1 MVKLAPKRSPN
12 SRPRQRR
19 PDARAEDAARAL
31 WTDRWVS
38 YPRADSILSRLDDLL
53 FLPARVRMQN
63 VLIHGVSGAGKSMI
77 IEKFLRDHPVEAGL
91 ETSLRAIVS
100 MQMPPMP
107 TMRSFFSE
115 LLRCLD
121 CPVIVGSH
129 ISELENDALRQ
140 LKKMQPRLLAI
151 DEIHHLLACTPREQ
165 RAALNILKF
174 LSNQLRVSIVA
185 LGTSEALH
193 VMRTDPQIA
202 SRFESHALPSWTA
215 NEDLRRFIAGFL
227 TQLGVESTDI
237 TSNAVPIDYILELTS
252 GVTGRI
258 VELLR
263 QSARVALARQ
273 TVQLSVADLQQ
284 AGKLFAVDLGSD
296 RNVMH

>member
-1 MVKLAPKRSPN
+1 MVKLASKKPSEP
-12 SRPRQRR
+12 RPRRHR
-19 PDARAEDAARAL
+19 EDVCAHAL

-38 YPRADSILSRLDDLL
+38 YPRAEAILSRLDDLL
-53 FLPARVRMQN
+53 FLPPRVRMQN

-77 IEKFLRDHPVEAGL
+77 IEKFIRDHPLEYGL
-91 ETSLRAIVS
+91 GTSLRAIVA

-107 TMRSFFSE
+107 TMRSFFAE

-121 CPVIVGSH
+121 CPVITGSR

-140 LKKMQPRLLAI
+140 LKKIQPRLLAI
-151 DEIHHLLACTPREQ
+151 DEVHHLLACSPREQ
-165 RAALNILKF
+165 RAALNVLKY
-174 LSNQLRVSIVA
+174 LSNELGVSIVA
-185 LGTSEALH
+185 LGTNEALH

-202 SRFESHALPSWTA
+202 SRFESCALPGWSA

-227 TQLGVESTDI
+227 MQLGVEPTEI
-237 TSNAVPIDYILELTS
+237 VNNAVAIDYVFDLTA

-263 QSARVALARQ
+263 QSARVAIARQ
-273 TVQLSVADLQQ
+273 AVQMTLADLQH
-284 AGKLFAVDLGSD
+284 AGMLFAADIGSE
-296 RNVMH
+296 RNVRH

>member
-1 MVKLAPKRSPN
+1 MVKLALKRPSD
-12 SRPRQRR
+12 SRPRRR
-19 PDARAEDAARAL
+19 RTDFCVQDAARAL

-38 YPRADSILSRLDDLL
+38 YPRAEAILSRLDDLL
-53 FLPARVRMQN
+53 FLPPRVRLQN

-77 IEKFLRDHPVEAGL
+77 IEKFVRDHPLEFGL
-91 ETSLRAIVS
+91 DTSLRAIVS

-107 TMRSFFSE
+107 TMRSFFAE

-121 CPVIVGSH
+121 CPVITGSR

-140 LKKMQPRLLAI
+140 LAKLQPRLLAI

-165 RAALNILKF
+165 RAALNILKY
-174 LSNQLRVSIVA
+174 LSNKLRVSIIA
-185 LGTSEALH
+185 LGTNEALH

-202 SRFESHALPSWTA
+202 SRFESCALPAWTA
-215 NEDLRRFIAGFL
+215 TEDLRRFIAGFL
-227 TQLGVESTDI
+227 MQLRVEPAEI
-237 TSNAVPIDYILELTS
+237 VNNAVAIDYILDLTS

-263 QSARVALARQ
+263 QSARLTLGRK
-273 TVQLSVADLQQ
+273 TEKLSVEDLQH
-284 AGKLFAVDLGSD
+284 AGQFFAADIGSD
-296 RNVMH
+296 RNVSH